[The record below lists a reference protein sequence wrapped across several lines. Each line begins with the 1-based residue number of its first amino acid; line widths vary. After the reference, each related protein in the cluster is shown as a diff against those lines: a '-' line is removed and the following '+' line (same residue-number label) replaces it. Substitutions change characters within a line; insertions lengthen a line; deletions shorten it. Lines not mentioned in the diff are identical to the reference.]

1 MENRL
6 AITPLQLLKA
16 KGNLNQKGKVE
27 DGGNP
32 NIRNTRR
39 KVYVEEIHKG
49 EDQNKQRVR
58 KSRIKIQRNTERR
71 KRQLKGLDSG
81 AELVDIAI
89 DLNQDMNIGCGVL
102 PRKATGEP

>member
-1 MENRL
+1 MENKL
-6 AITPLQLLKA
+6 AIIQLQLLKA
-16 KGNLNQKGKVE
+16 TGNLNLKGKME

-32 NIRNTRR
+32 NIRNIRR

-49 EDQNKQRVR
+49 EDQNKQRER

-81 AELVDIAI
+81 VSLGRGINVT
-89 DLNQDMNIGCGVL
+89 N
-102 PRKATGEP
+102 K